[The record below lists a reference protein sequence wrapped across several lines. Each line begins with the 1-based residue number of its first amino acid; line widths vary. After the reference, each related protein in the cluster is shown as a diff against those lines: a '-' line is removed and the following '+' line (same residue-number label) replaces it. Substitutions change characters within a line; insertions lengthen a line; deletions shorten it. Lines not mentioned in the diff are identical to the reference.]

1 MSIKINLDYQ
11 ATIILTNQ
19 FIFDFLLSLTL
30 AISPWSLVAT
40 CKGLVNRNYYYY
52 SLCF

>member
-30 AISPWSLVAT
+30 AIKLLLLQSLFLAD
-40 CKGLVNRNYYYY
+40 RNINKR
-52 SLCF
+52 C